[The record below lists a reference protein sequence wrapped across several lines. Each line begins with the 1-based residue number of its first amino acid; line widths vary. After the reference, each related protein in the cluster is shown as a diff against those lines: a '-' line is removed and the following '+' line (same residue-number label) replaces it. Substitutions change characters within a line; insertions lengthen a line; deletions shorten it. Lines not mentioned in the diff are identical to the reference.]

1 MKKRINA
8 IISNPELRNKI
19 IFTILILLIFRFGVH
34 ISIPGVDITSLKEA
48 MTGGSAGIF
57 QMMNLLG
64 GDALK
69 NYSIFGL
76 GVGPYITASI
86 VIQLMSYDIVPYF
99 TDLKNGG
106 DAGRKKM
113 SQITR
118 YVAIVLSFAQG
129 YMLSVAFNAQ
139 YHLVNDPSFWGF
151 TKISLIMTAGAIFIL
166 WLADQITTKGI
177 GNGTSMIIMAGI
189 VDKVPMTFVNI
200 IKTFFQAHGTVL
212 ATILSVLIVLLF
224 LALIVFTVFTQQAMR
239 KIPVQY
245 ANNAVKASERT
256 YLPFRINV
264 AGVIPVIF
272 ASALLMVPA
281 TIFQMLA
288 GSETTGIW
296 HTLANIFNYQTV
308 AGLIL
313 YVALIFGFTFFYANQ
328 SVDAKKL
335 SENLGRNGG
344 YIVGI
349 RPGADTLRFVKKI
362 VNRLNFLGGAS
373 LAVIAAIPLILPMIL
388 NVSKNNAY
396 GLGGTGLIIIVGV
409 AIDFVQ
415 RIDSFSSVKKRGSFI
430 K

>member
-1 MKKRINA
+1 MKKRVIA
-8 IISNPELRNKI
+8 IFHNPELRNKVL
-19 IFTILILLIFRFGVH
+19 FTLFILLIFRLGVH
-34 ISIPGVDITSLKEA
+34 ISIPGVDITSLKDA
-48 MTGGSAGIF
+48 MAGGNAGIF
-57 QMMNLLG
+57 EMMNLLG

-69 NYSIFGL
+69 NYSIFAL

-118 YVAIVLSFAQG
+118 YIAIFLSFAQG

-139 YHLVNDPSFWGF
+139 YHLVDDPTPLGYAR
-151 TKISLIMTAGAIFIL
+151 IALVMCAGAMFIL
-166 WLADQITTKGI
+166 WLADQISVKGI

-189 VDKVPMTFVNI
+189 VDKVPMTFINI
-200 IKTFFQAHGTVL
+200 IKSFFQTNQGVL
-212 ATILSVLIVLLF
+212 AWIFSILIIALF
-224 LALIVFTVFTQQAMR
+224 LGLVIFTVFTQQAMR

-245 ANNAVKASERT
+245 ASNTSKAGERT

-272 ASALLMVPA
+272 ASALLMVPT
-281 TIFQMLA
+281 TIFSMLA
-288 GSETTGIW
+288 GSNTTGIW
-296 HTLANIFNYQTV
+296 SILKTV
-308 AGLIL
+308 FDYSTPYGLVIYIL
-313 YVALIFGFTFFYANQ
+313 LIFGFTYFYANQ
-328 SVDAKKL
+328 SVDVKQLA
-335 SENLGRNGG
+335 ENLGRSGG
-344 YIVGI
+344 YIIGI
-349 RPGADTLRFVKKI
+349 RPGEDTKNFVRKI

-373 LAVIAAIPLILPMIL
+373 LSVIAAIPIILPMIL
-388 NVSKNNAY
+388 NISRSQAY

-409 AIDFVQ
+409 ALDFVQ
-415 RIDSFSSVKKRGSFI
+415 KIDSFSTTKKSTSFI